1 VSLWANFCRG
11 LRAMLRCVL
20 CRTGLA
26 ARGPLFMSGQGE
38 PEHGQGL
45 RSHAE
50 YGARVLPTNASQLPH
65 RCNGGRSVVS
75 SERRD
80 HESPKAKL
88 AMNFL
93 SKIPL
98 SY

>member
-1 VSLWANFCRG
+1 VLLWANFCRAPTG
-11 LRAMLRCVL
+11 GFTVRRCQAAIYDYPKLRAMLRCVL

-50 YGARVLPTNASQLPH
+50 YGARVLPTNAL
-65 RCNGGRSVVS
+65 RCPAHVCIMCR
-75 SERRD
+75 
-80 HESPKAKL
+80 
-88 AMNFL
+88 
-93 SKIPL
+93 
-98 SY
+98 